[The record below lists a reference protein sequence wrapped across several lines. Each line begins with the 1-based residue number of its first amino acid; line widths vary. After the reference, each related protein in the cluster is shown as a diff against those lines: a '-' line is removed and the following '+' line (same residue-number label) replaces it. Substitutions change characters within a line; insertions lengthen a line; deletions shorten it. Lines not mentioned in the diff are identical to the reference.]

1 MFERFT
7 VDARQAVKLAQEE
20 ARRLGHGF
28 IGPEHLLLGLAAVR
42 SGPAWESLDDFG
54 LGLERLRERVAVM
67 VGSPVLD
74 AEALASL
81 GIDLDEVRRAT
92 EASFGPGAL
101 DRRPGKCGPGGHI
114 PFTPRAKKTLEM
126 SLRAALKLKS
136 REITTGHVLLGVL
149 DTRGNAGLHVLD
161 MAGVD
166 QEALRADVTRRL
178 TAAA

>member
-7 VDARQAVKLAQEE
+7 LDAREAVKLARDE

-28 IGPEHLLLGLAAVR
+28 IGPEHVLLGLAAVR
-42 SGPAWESLDDFG
+42 SGPGWESLDAFG
-54 LGLERLRERVAVM
+54 LGLDDLRERVAVM
-67 VGSPVLD
+67 IGSPALD

-81 GIDLDEVRRAT
+81 GIDLDAVRRAT
-92 EASFGPGAL
+92 EASFGSGAL

-114 PFTPRAKKTLEM
+114 PFTPRGKKTLEL

-136 REITTGHVLLGVL
+136 HQITTGHVLLGVL
-149 DTRGNAGLHVLD
+149 DTRGNAGLHLLD

-166 QEALRADVTRRL
+166 VGVLRADVTRRL
-178 TAAA
+178 AAAA

>member
-7 VDARQAVKLAQEE
+7 VDARVAVQLAQEE

-28 IGPEHLLLGLAAVR
+28 IGCEHLLLGLAAVPNGSAR
-42 SGPAWESLDDFG
+42 ESLDAFG
-54 LGLERLRERVAVM
+54 LGLDDLRERVAIM
-67 VGSPVLD
+67 VGSPELD

-114 PFTPRAKKTLEM
+114 PFTPRAKKALEL
-126 SLRAALKLKS
+126 SLRAALKMKS
-136 REITTGHVLLGVL
+136 HEITTGHVLLGVL

-161 MAGVD
+161 LAGVGVG
-166 QEALRADVTRRL
+166 ALRADVTRRL